1 MVMQLL
7 RAATEMEPFFSVT
20 AANNGPR
27 FQTASKLDARISA
40 TRGDIETLKKAARSE
55 ASVSE
60 GIFNIS
66 WSTAFAGGN

>member
-20 AANNGPR
+20 AANPR